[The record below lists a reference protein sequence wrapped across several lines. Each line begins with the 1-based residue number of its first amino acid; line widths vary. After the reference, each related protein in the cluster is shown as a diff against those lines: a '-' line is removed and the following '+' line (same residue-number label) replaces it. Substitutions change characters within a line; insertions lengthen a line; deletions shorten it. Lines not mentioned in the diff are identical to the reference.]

1 VAGGRVAWWVGP
13 VNGLMTPAARRGWRR
28 PESSFRAL
36 QARAAARTGLPE
48 PADPQFLAD
57 LRVLHAAFLAV
68 PELSFM
74 GLAGINAE
82 LARHLSNRLR
92 VRALLR
98 ANPQITSAPVPRP
111 VFVVGLPRTGT
122 TMLHALLASAPGHR
136 APLLWEL
143 LSPCPQPGSG
153 GPGRRVRDAERL
165 AWLAHRAAP
174 SLRVIH
180 RLDARA
186 PEECVFALPHHM
198 AYWTRARIPGYR
210 DWYARRDATGD
221 YAYLRQQLQILQW
234 RQRPRRWILKS
245 PFHLWHLDALLRV
258 FPDAT
263 IVWPHRDV
271 PTALASWCSLA
282 EVTMRLHNRRVD
294 LSQLGRDWSQ
304 MWAQAM
310 TRALSTRARAAQ
322 PFLDVPYTQLA
333 TAPLSAVE
341 AIFSRLGAELT
352 PESRQE
358 VTSRARATAAGPRA
372 HHYSLERYGLKATA
386 IRDAFPDP
394 SVSRGGHANP
404 L

>member
-1 VAGGRVAWWVGP
+1 VPSGPVAWWVGP
-13 VNGLMTPAARRGWRR
+13 VNGLMTPAARRGRRR

-36 QARAAARTGLPE
+36 QAWAARRTGLPE

-74 GLAGINAE
+74 GLAGIRAE

-92 VRALLR
+92 VRELLR
-98 ANPQITSAPVPRP
+98 ANPQITSTALPRP

-143 LSPCPQPGSG
+143 LDPCPRPGPD
-153 GPGRRVRDAERL
+153 GPDSRVRAAERL
-165 AWLAHRAAP
+165 AWLAYRAAP

-180 RLDARA
+180 QLDALA
-186 PEECVFALPHHM
+186 PEECIFALPHHM
-198 AYWTRARIPGYR
+198 AYHTRARLPGYQ
-210 DWYARRDATGD
+210 DWYIRRDATAD

-234 RQRPRRWILKS
+234 RQPQRRWILKS

-263 IVWPHRDV
+263 IVWTHRDV

-282 EVTMRLHNRRVD
+282 EVTMRLSNRRVD
-294 LSQLGRDWSQ
+294 LSQLGRDWTR
-304 MWAQAM
+304 MWSQAM
-310 TRALSTRARAAQ
+310 TRALRTRAGAAQ
-322 PFLDVPYTQLA
+322 PFLDVSYARLA
-333 TAPLSAVE
+333 DAPLPTLE
-341 AIFSRLGAELT
+341 ALYSGLGAELT
-352 PESRQE
+352 PAARQQI
-358 VTSRARATAAGPRA
+358 TSRARASPAGPRA
-372 HHYSLERYGLKATA
+372 HHYSADRYGLTAKA
-386 IRDAFPDP
+386 IRDAFPGP
-394 SVSRGGHANP
+394 
-404 L
+404 